1 METICCNTC
10 SIIFYYNKVRG
21 RVRVR
26 VRVRKRV
33 RERVIFEKIG
43 TGTEWVRVN
52 FEKQRKGTER
62 FQ

>member
-26 VRVRKRV
+26 KRV

-43 TGTEWVRVN
+43 TGTERVRVH